1 MFGALLTNFDKAVR
15 IPIISTAH
23 STMDFGQCERA
34 MPSSFAGR
42 VSARLLGVRIPTT
55 SATHSTM
62 DFGQCEQPFDWRSLV
77 RS

>member
-23 STMDFGQCERA
+23 STMDIGQCERA

-42 VSARLLGVRIPTT
+42 VSARLLGGSMRAMT
-55 SATHSTM
+55 AAFHS
-62 DFGQCEQPFDWRSLV
+62 GEHAIS
-77 RS
+77 